1 LVTTDHCHIYRLES
15 VSKSPIYTE
24 FSQALAGTVSLR
36 AYGAQDRFIQR
47 MADYVDRNTTVWI
60 LQWMI
65 NWWLNL
71 RLDVLGGLV
80 SLFCAVLATA
90 APGFVPESYL
100 ALALQN
106 AFAVTGVLKWFVL
119 LGAQFEAIM
128 NNVERV
134 HHYCYYV
141 DNEEVYTSKNNAL
154 PDDVPENMASS
165 KALVVDAEA
174 GMAAPSVA
182 VNPKDVEASEM
193 RRWERMPE
201 LYANV
206 MAQKSNPPADWP
218 SAGKIVGHE
227 VAMSYRDG
235 PLVLKGID
243 FDIDPRQKIGVA
255 GRTGCGKSSLMIALF
270 RMERLRTGSICID
283 GIDIETVPLERLR
296 HKLGIIPQDP
306 VLFSSSVRFNLDP
319 FDTYTDA
326 EVWQALENV
335 NMRTNIEAL
344 PSKLQE
350 VVAEA
355 GENFSAGERQL
366 LCIARA
372 ILRKPKILVLDEA
385 TASVDNETDA
395 LIQQTIRTQF
405 KDCTILTIAH
415 RLHTI
420 VDSDRIMVMDKG
432 LLAEMDEPQVLI
444 AKPDGLFAGLWKQ
457 HQESRQKELK
467 QAKKRKGSRSDS
479 ISK

>member
-1 LVTTDHCHIYRLES
+1 LT
-15 VSKSPIYTE
+15 
-24 FSQALAGTVSLR
+24 
-36 AYGAQDRFIQR
+36 
-47 MADYVDRNTTVWI
+47 
-60 LQWMI
+60 
-65 NWWLNL
+65 
-71 RLDVLGGLV
+71 
-80 SLFCAVLATA
+80 
-90 APGFVPESYL
+90 
-100 ALALQN
+100 N
-106 AFAVTGVLKWFVL
+106 AFAVTITLKYMVL
-119 LGAQFEAIM
+119 LGSQFEAIM

-134 HHYCYYV
+134 HHYCYCV
-141 DNEEVYTSKNNAL
+141 DNEEVYTSKNNTL
-154 PDDVPENMASS
+154 PGEAPDNATSGR
-165 KALVVDAEA
+165 ALVVDAEA
-174 GMAAPSVA
+174 GM
-182 VNPKDVEASEM
+182 VNGNVTEDAEAREK
-193 RRWERMPE
+193 RRLLRMPE
-201 LYANV
+201 LLDHV

-227 VAMSYRDG
+227 VAMGYRDL
-235 PLVLKGID
+235 PLVLKGVD
-243 FDIDPRQKIGVA
+243 FEVAPKQKIGVA

-270 RMERLRTGSICID
+270 RMERLRTGSITID

-319 FDTYTDA
+319 FDSYTDA
-326 EVWQALENV
+326 EIWQALENV
-335 NMRTNIEAL
+335 NMRPNIEAL

-432 LLAEMDEPQVLI
+432 LLAEMDDPQVLI

-467 QAKKRKGSRSDS
+467 QGKKRKGTRSDS
-479 ISK
+479 VSGSK